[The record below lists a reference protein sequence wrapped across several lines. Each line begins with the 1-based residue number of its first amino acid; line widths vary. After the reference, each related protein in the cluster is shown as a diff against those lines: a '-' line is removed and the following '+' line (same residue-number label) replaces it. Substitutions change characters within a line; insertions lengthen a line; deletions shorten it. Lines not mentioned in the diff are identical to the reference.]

1 MRIRWRLCDLGR
13 GCRYKVVAAQTQKG
27 KCTAN
32 VEFVTVMPGL
42 LMVQFGKSAGSTA
55 AFHQMFNELLE
66 DPRCKRIMAGE

>member
-1 MRIRWRLCDLGR
+1 M
-13 GCRYKVVAAQTQKG
+13 VAAQTQKG

-42 LMVQFGKSAGSTA
+42 LMVQFGKSAGSTP

-66 DPRCKRIMAGE
+66 DPRCKKIMAGE